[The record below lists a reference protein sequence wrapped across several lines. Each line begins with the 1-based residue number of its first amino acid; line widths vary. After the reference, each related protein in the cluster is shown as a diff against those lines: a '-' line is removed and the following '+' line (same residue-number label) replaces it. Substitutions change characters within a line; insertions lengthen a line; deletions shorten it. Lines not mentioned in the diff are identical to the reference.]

1 MRANAPLHVHVS
13 TLFMV
18 LILVVGS
25 LLGFVGYRMADRLIS
40 SVSADLAQRI
50 SRETSSELRLLT
62 EQAPPTSFLR
72 DAQPE
77 GYAVEVVRELIR
89 RTGSQARIELLPWTR
104 AYFLAKSEADT
115 GLFSVVRTAEREAL
129 FQWSGRSCR
138 GRHASIR

>member
-1 MRANAPLHVHVS
+1 MPSWGAGLLLLLLLQP
-13 TLFMV
+13 MV
-18 LILVVGS
+18 C
-25 LLGFVGYRMADRLIS
+25 
-40 SVSADLAQRI
+40 LA
-50 SRETSSELRLLT
+50 ELRLLT

-72 DAQPE
+72 DGQPE

-129 FQWSGRSCR
+129 FQWVGPILQ
-138 GRHASIR
+138 GAQASIR